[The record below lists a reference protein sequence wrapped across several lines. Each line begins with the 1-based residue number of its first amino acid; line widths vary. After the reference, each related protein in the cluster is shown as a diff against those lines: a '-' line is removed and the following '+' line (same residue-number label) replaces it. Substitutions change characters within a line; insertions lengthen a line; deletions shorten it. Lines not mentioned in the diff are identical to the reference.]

1 MARPRVPLI
10 SRRKALEAALEII
23 DSEGLKAL
31 SIRHLGEVMN
41 VNGAS
46 LYHHFKDKD
55 DILVGVAQ
63 LALADVT
70 TPRSDS
76 DNWRIWLPLNAYRT
90 RQALI
95 AHPELIPLILRRIPL
110 GIGSQEVEASV
121 ARLRD
126 EGVEMSVIAPL
137 MESFE
142 LLAISSALQT
152 VGGAGN
158 AEEREKAYG
167 AEDSMYQQAQKGRG
181 LSNDELFEV
190 VCAAVIASVESS
202 VHLKEARASI
212 GTAFAAAAPTPKA
225 RPARSATARKPATA
239 AKTTASKPVAT
250 AKPATTGKTTVD
262 QPAAGSKTTPR
273 GKTGATRKAV
283 ASKGAVDQPAPA
295 AGKTTPTT
303 RKPAATAKATGT
315 PRKPAAA
322 VKAAGTPRKPAA
334 KATAPARK
342 PAAVAGKIAATPRKP
357 AAGAEPAAAGAAGR
371 TRRVAAA
378 RPARGK

>member
-31 SIRHLGEVMN
+31 SIRRLGEVMN

-55 DILVGVAQ
+55 EILVGVAQ

-70 TPRSDS
+70 APRSDS
-76 DNWRIWLPLNAYRT
+76 DNWRVWLPLNAYRT

-95 AHPELIPLILRRIPL
+95 AHPELIPLMLRRIPL

-121 ARLRD
+121 ARLLA

-142 LLAISSALQT
+142 LLAISSALQA
-152 VGGAGN
+152 VGGVGS
-158 AEEREKAYG
+158 AEERERAYG
-167 AEDSMYQQAQKGRG
+167 PEDSMYRQAQKERG

-190 VCAAVIASVESS
+190 VCAAIIASVESA

-212 GTAFAAAAPTPKA
+212 GTAFAAGQATASKATAGKAATAKTAGTTRKSAATAKTPRTTDEPVAKA
-225 RPARSATARKPATA
+225 PAVKAAATARKPA
-239 AKTTASKPVAT
+239 
-250 AKPATTGKTTVD
+250 
-262 QPAAGSKTTPR
+262 
-273 GKTGATRKAV
+273 
-283 ASKGAVDQPAPA
+283 
-295 AGKTTPTT
+295 
-303 RKPAATAKATGT
+303 AATV
-315 PRKPAAA
+315 RKPAAA
-322 VKAAGTPRKPAA
+322 TVRKPAA
-334 KATAPARK
+334 ATARK
-342 PAAVAGKIAATPRKP
+342 PAAAGKTAARKS
-357 AAGAEPAAAGAAGR
+357 AAEPAAAATPGR
-371 TRRVAAA
+371 TRRATTTRAA
-378 RPARGK
+378 RAD

>member
-31 SIRHLGEVMN
+31 SIRRLGEVMN

-76 DNWRIWLPLNAYRT
+76 DNWRVWLPLNAYRT
-90 RQALI
+90 RRALI
-95 AHPELIPLILRRIPL
+95 AHPELIPLMLRRIPL
-110 GIGSQEVEASV
+110 GIGNQEVDASV

-152 VGGAGN
+152 VGGAGS
-158 AEEREKAYG
+158 AEERERAHG
-167 AEDSMYQQAQKGRG
+167 AEDSMYQQAQKERG
-181 LSNDELFEV
+181 LSDDELFEV
-190 VCAAVIASVESS
+190 VCAAVIASVESA

-212 GTAFAAAAPTPKA
+212 GTAFATAAAPVPAARAAGTPKT

-239 AKTTASKPVAT
+239 AT
-250 AKPATTGKTTVD
+250 AKPAAAGKTTVD
-262 QPAAGSKTTPR
+262 QPAAA
-273 GKTGATRKAV
+273 GA
-283 ASKGAVDQPAPA
+283 AP
-295 AGKTTPTT
+295 AGKTTPAT
-303 RKPAATAKATGT
+303 RKPAAAAKATGT
-315 PRKPAAA
+315 PRKPAA
-322 VKAAGTPRKPAA
+322 KAATPARKPVAAAGKTAATSRKPAA
-334 KATAPARK
+334 PAE
-342 PAAVAGKIAATPRKP
+342 PAAVGKT
-357 AAGAEPAAAGAAGR
+357 AAGAAGR
-371 TRRVAAA
+371 TRRATATG
-378 RPARGK
+378 PARSD

>member
-70 TPRSDS
+70 APRSDS
-76 DNWRIWLPLNAYRT
+76 DNWRVWLPLNAYRT

-95 AHPELIPLILRRIPL
+95 AHPELIPLMLRRIPL
-110 GIGSQEVEASV
+110 GIGNQEVEASV

-142 LLAISSALQT
+142 LLAVSSALQT
-152 VGGAGN
+152 VGGSGS
-158 AEEREKAYG
+158 AEERERAYG
-167 AEDSMYQQAQKGRG
+167 AEDSVYQQAQRERG

-190 VCAAVIASVESS
+190 VCAAVIASVESA
-202 VHLKEARASI
+202 VHLKETRAAI
-212 GTAFAAAAPTPKA
+212 GTAFAAAAAPAAAPKA
-225 RPARSATARKPATA
+225 RRARKT
-239 AKTTASKPVAT
+239 
-250 AKPATTGKTTVD
+250 
-262 QPAAGSKTTPR
+262 
-273 GKTGATRKAV
+273 V
-283 ASKGAVDQPAPA
+283 ASKGAVDQPPAA
-295 AGKTTPTT
+295 AGKTTP
-303 RKPAATAKATGT
+303 A
-315 PRKPAAA
+315 PRKPAD
-322 VKAAGTPRKPAA
+322 KTTRTPR
-334 KATAPARK
+334 
-342 PAAVAGKIAATPRKP
+342 
-357 AAGAEPAAAGAAGR
+357 EPAAAAEPAPVRAAGR
-371 TRRVAAA
+371 TRRAAA
-378 RPARGK
+378 PSTAAGRSKSSSK

>member
-31 SIRHLGEVMN
+31 SIRRLGELMN

-55 DILVGVAQ
+55 EILVGVAQ

-70 TPRSDS
+70 APRSES
-76 DNWRIWLPLNAYRT
+76 DNWRVWLPLNAYRT

-95 AHPELIPLILRRIPL
+95 AHPELIPLMLRRIPL
-110 GIGSQEVEASV
+110 GIGNQEVEASV
-121 ARLRD
+121 ARLRA

-152 VGGAGN
+152 VGGVAS
-158 AEEREKAYG
+158 AEEREQPYG
-167 AEDSMYQQAQKGRG
+167 AEDSMYQQAQRERG

-190 VCAAVIASVESS
+190 VCAAVIASVESA

-212 GTAFAAAAPTPKA
+212 GTAFAAAAVAAPATTAASATVVPDEPSAATSKA
-225 RPARSATARKPATA
+225 RPARTATARKPAA
-239 AKTTASKPVAT
+239 AKATATTRKSAAA
-250 AKPATTGKTTVD
+250 AKPAGTTRR
-262 QPAAGSKTTPR
+262 PAAAAK
-273 GKTGATRKAV
+273 
-283 ASKGAVDQPAPA
+283 PA
-295 AGKTTPTT
+295 GTT
-303 RKPAATAKATGT
+303 RKPAASAKPAGT
-315 PRKPAAA
+315 RKPAAVPKPAGTTRKPAAA
-322 VKAAGTPRKPAA
+322 A
-334 KATAPARK
+334 K
-342 PAAVAGKIAATPRKP
+342 
-357 AAGAEPAAAGAAGR
+357 PAAAGQATARKSVPAAEPAVVAAPRR
-371 TRRVAAA
+371 TRRATTT
-378 RPARGK
+378 RPV

>member
-1 MARPRVPLI
+1 MARPRIPLI

-70 TPRSDS
+70 APRSDS
-76 DNWRIWLPLNAYRT
+76 DNWRVWLPLNAYRT
-90 RQALI
+90 RQVLI
-95 AHPELIPLILRRIPL
+95 AHPELIPLMLRRIPL
-110 GIGSQEVEASV
+110 GIGSQEMEASV

-152 VGGAGN
+152 VGGAGS
-158 AEEREKAYG
+158 AAEREKAYG
-167 AEDSMYQQAQKGRG
+167 AEDSVYQQAQKERG

-190 VCAAVIASVESS
+190 VCAALIASVESA
-202 VHLKEARASI
+202 VHLKETRAAI
-212 GTAFAAAAPTPKA
+212 GTAFAAAAAPVPTPKA
-225 RPARSATARKPATA
+225 RRARSATA
-239 AKTTASKPVAT
+239 
-250 AKPATTGKTTVD
+250 GKVTVD
-262 QPAAGSKTTPR
+262 QPAAARKTI
-273 GKTGATRKAV
+273 
-283 ASKGAVDQPAPA
+283 ASKGAVDQPPAAAGETAPAPRKRAPA
-295 AGKTTPTT
+295 AK
-303 RKPAATAKATGT
+303 AAGT
-315 PRKPAAA
+315 PPKPDAAA
-322 VKAAGTPRKPAA
+322 KAAGTPRKPAA

-342 PAAVAGKIAATPRKP
+342 PAAAAGKT
-357 AAGAEPAAAGAAGR
+357 AAAGAAGR
-371 TRRVAAA
+371 TRRATAA
-378 RPARGK
+378 RPARRD

>member
-31 SIRHLGEVMN
+31 SIRRLGEVMN

-55 DILVGVAQ
+55 EILVGVAQ

-70 TPRSDS
+70 APRSES
-76 DNWRIWLPLNAYRT
+76 DNWRVWLPLNAYRT

-95 AHPELIPLILRRIPL
+95 AHPELIPLMLRRIPL
-110 GIGSQEVEASV
+110 GIGNQEVEASV
-121 ARLRD
+121 ARLRA

-152 VGGAGN
+152 VGGVAS
-158 AEEREKAYG
+158 AEEREKPYG
-167 AEDSMYQQAQKGRG
+167 AYDSMYQQAQRERG

-190 VCAAVIASVESS
+190 VCAAVIASVESA

-212 GTAFAAAAPTPKA
+212 GTAFAAAAAAAKPAGTTR
-225 RPARSATARKPATA
+225 RPAAAAKAAATRKSAASAKPAGTRKPAA
-239 AKTTASKPVAT
+239 A
-250 AKPATTGKTTVD
+250 AKPAG
-262 QPAAGSKTTPR
+262 
-273 GKTGATRKAV
+273 
-283 ASKGAVDQPAPA
+283 
-295 AGKTTPTT
+295 TT
-303 RKPAATAKATGT
+303 RKPAASAKLAGT
-315 PRKPAAA
+315 TRKPAAA
-322 VKAAGTPRKPAA
+322 G
-334 KATAPARK
+334 KATARKSVPAAE
-342 PAAVAGKIAATPRKP
+342 PAAVAAPR
-357 AAGAEPAAAGAAGR
+357 R
-371 TRRVAAA
+371 TRRATAA
-378 RPARGK
+378 RPV